1 MKDLLAIMLGGGIG
15 SVCRYLVS
23 TALNRRFGGSFA
35 WGTMTVNLLGCLLI
49 GFLVGLVD
57 RSILPKEYR
66 LILVTG
72 FLGGFTTF
80 SSFALESVGM
90 FRERAIGAGI
100 LNVGVNV
107 VLGFA
112 LTIVGLV
119 LAGLT
124 LSRKI

>member
-23 TALNRRFGGSFA
+23 TGLNKRFGSSFA

-57 RSILPKEYR
+57 RSMLPKEYR

-80 SSFALESVGM
+80 SSFALESIGM
-90 FRERAIGAGI
+90 FREKAIGAGI

-107 VLGFA
+107 ILGLA
-112 LTIVGLV
+112 LT
-119 LAGLT
+119 LAGLALAGAA
-124 LSRKI
+124 LSRKM

>member
-23 TALNRRFGGSFA
+23 TGLNKRFGGSFA
-35 WGTMTVNLLGCLLI
+35 WGTMTVNLIGCLLI

-80 SSFALESVGM
+80 SSFALESIGM
-90 FRERAIGAGI
+90 FREKAIGAGI

-107 VLGFA
+107 ILGFA
-112 LTIVGLV
+112 LT
-119 LAGLT
+119 LAGLALAGAI